1 MLGAG
6 RSTATARAD
15 IGARYSSPDGEAWV
29 RGLRTRVMTYV
40 VLDDDVDWEF
50 TFDSRLGHPTAMI
63 RISAGCS
70 ALE

>member
-40 VLDDDVDWEF
+40 VLDDAVDWEF
-50 TFDSRLGHPTAMI
+50 YLRLAPRASDRDDSNTGGL
-63 RISAGCS
+63 
-70 ALE
+70 

>member
-40 VLDDDVDWEF
+40 VLDDAVDWEF
-50 TFDSRLGHPTAMI
+50 YLRLAPRESDCDDSNTGGL
-63 RISAGCS
+63 
-70 ALE
+70 